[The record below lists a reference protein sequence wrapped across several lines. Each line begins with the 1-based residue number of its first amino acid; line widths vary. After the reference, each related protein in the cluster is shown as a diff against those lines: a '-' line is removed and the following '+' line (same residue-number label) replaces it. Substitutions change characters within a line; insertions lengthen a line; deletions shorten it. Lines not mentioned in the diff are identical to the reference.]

1 MLVFADNDDD
11 DDDDNDKPSDAL
23 SSVETQCLRRYSWDE
38 RNPKNDDN
46 KRQVL
51 TRGKWVLLFS
61 FCSQIS
67 VR

>member
-51 TRGKWVLLFS
+51 TRG
-61 FCSQIS
+61 
-67 VR
+67 